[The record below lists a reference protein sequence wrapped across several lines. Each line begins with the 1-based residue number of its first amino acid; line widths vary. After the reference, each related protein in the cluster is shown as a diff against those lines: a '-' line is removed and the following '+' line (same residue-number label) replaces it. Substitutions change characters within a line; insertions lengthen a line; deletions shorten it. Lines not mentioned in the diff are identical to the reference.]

1 MEGLII
7 LVVLA
12 LVGGVIILP
21 LVAFVRSGRAI
32 RDAEFLRQKIAS
44 LEDELRWLKHQF
56 GSKPT
61 TAAAPDAAPETPV
74 PAGPPVSAR
83 PGPPESPGPVR
94 PQREAVTANL
104 AAPVARPA
112 AGPGST
118 AGAPPPLPP
127 AFAASTA
134 AAAPT
139 PPATPP
145 APLLPK
151 IDWEQFMGV
160 KLFAWLG
167 GLALFLAVG
176 YFVKYSFEHD
186 LIPPE
191 VRVALGFLTG
201 LGLIVGGVVLK
212 QRRYAVTSQ
221 TLCATGVVVL
231 YAVTFACR
239 AVYHFPFFGPLP
251 TFLLM
256 VLITATAFTLAVRL
270 DAMVV
275 AILGMVGGFL
285 TPVLLSTGVDNPV
298 GLFSYIALLDAG
310 LIAVALTKRWHFLIA
325 LAALGTAGMELGWS
339 IKFFT
344 VDKIV
349 TAMVVLLGFDALFLG
364 GNEVAHRRQQSNKW
378 FQGAAGGLALLTLVY
393 ALFLLGYQSL
403 GQRPALLGTLVLGAD
418 LCLLALTLREP
429 RLAPLQLL
437 GGAFAHLFIA
447 VWTMQNISDELLFWG
462 LGLVLVFAVLHSLFP
477 VVLQRLRPDAS
488 PVWWSHLFPPLALV
502 LILIPLFKLASVSIL
517 IWPVILLVDLLAI
530 GLAIVT
536 ASLVSIVAVLVL
548 TVLVAAAWIFRIPV
562 QNMELSAM
570 LIVVG
575 GMAVVFLFAG
585 LFAMRNV
592 FARLPEGAA
601 VDPLAGLFAG
611 AGLTGVSPEVLRAQ
625 LPALSALL
633 PFLLLILITVRM
645 PLPNPSAVFALALA
659 LVTLLLSVTRTFR
672 VQPLAAVSLGCA
684 LALEA
689 VWHLHQFDA
698 ARMPGVALLWYLGF
712 AAAFVV
718 FPFVSREQCRD
729 STLPWAVAA
738 LSAPLHFP
746 LIYRVVNTAWP
757 NGMMGLLPAAFVL
770 PLLGCVVVLLKWFP
784 PEHARRNGVLAWFG
798 GAALFFITLIFPIQ
812 FERQWITVGW
822 ALEGAAL
829 CWLFHRVPHPG
840 LRLVGVGLLAVAF
853 ARLALNPYVLEYYPR
868 SATPIFNWYLYTY
881 GLATAALFGAARLLA
896 PPRDRVGALNA
907 PALLSTLGVILA
919 FLLLNLEIADYFT
932 TAGEPSLV
940 FRFSGNFARDMTYT
954 IAWALFA
961 LGLVIAGIWRQL
973 RAARYA
979 GLALLSVTVLKLFFH
994 DLARLNQ
1001 LYRIGA
1007 LAAVA
1012 VVAILASFLYQKFLA
1027 TSPAPPKETPPPST

>member
-21 LVAFVRSGRAI
+21 IAAFVRSGRAL
-32 RDAEFLRQKIAS
+32 REAEHLRHKLAS
-44 LEDELRWLKHQF
+44 LDSELRRLKRQF
-56 GSKPT
+56 GSEPPSPG
-61 TAAAPDAAPETPV
+61 APEDILETPV
-74 PAGPPVSAR
+74 TAMPPVPVPATHSETPVELPPAEEAMAETSAAETAASAAR
-83 PGPPESPGPVR
+83 P
-94 PQREAVTANL
+94 T
-104 AAPVARPA
+104 
-112 AGPGST
+112 ST
-118 AGAPPPLPP
+118 PHPPPLPP
-127 AFAASTA
+127 VFAASPPVTPSTA
-134 AAAPT
+134 TSAPAAR
-139 PPATPP
+139 
-145 APLLPK
+145 PLSK

-167 GLALFLAVG
+167 GFALFLAVG

-191 VRVALGFLTG
+191 VRVALGFLVG
-201 LGLIVGGVVLK
+201 LGLLVGGVVLK

-239 AVYHFPFFGPLP
+239 AVYHFAFFGPLP

-275 AILGMVGGFL
+275 AILGMLGGFL
-285 TPVLLSTGVDNPV
+285 TPILLSTGQDNAP
-298 GLFSYIALLDAG
+298 GLFTYIALLDAG
-310 LIAVALTKRWHFLIA
+310 LIAVALTKRWHFLVA

-339 IKFFT
+339 EKFFT
-344 VDKIV
+344 VEKIV
-349 TAMVVLLGFDALFLG
+349 TAIIVLLGFDALFLG
-364 GNEVAHRRQQSNKW
+364 GNEVAHRRKGSDRW
-378 FQGAAGGLALLTLVY
+378 FQGAAAGLALLTLLY
-393 ALFLLGYQSL
+393 ALFLLRYQSL

-437 GGAFAHLFIA
+437 GGALAHLFIA
-447 VWTMQNISDELLFWG
+447 VWTVRNVSDDLLFWG
-462 LGLVLVFAVLHSLFP
+462 LGLVLVFAVLHSVFP
-477 VVLQRLRPDAS
+477 VVLQRLRPHVA
-488 PVWWSHLFPPLALV
+488 PVWWSHLFPPLALL
-502 LILIPLFKLASVSIL
+502 LILIPLFKLATVSIL

-562 QNMELSAM
+562 QNMELPAM

-575 GMAVVFLFAG
+575 GMAIVFLFAG
-585 LFAMRNV
+585 LFAMRKV
-592 FARLPEGAA
+592 FARLPEGGAA

-611 AGLTGVSPEVLRAQ
+611 AGLTGVSPEALRAQ

-633 PFLLLILITVRM
+633 PFLLLILIVVRM
-645 PLPNPSAVFALALA
+645 PLPNPSPVFALALA
-659 LVTLLLSVTRTFR
+659 LVALLLSVARTFR

-689 VWHLHQFDA
+689 IWHLHHFDTVQA
-698 ARMPGVALLWYLGF
+698 PAVALLWYLGF

-729 STLPWAVAA
+729 STLPWSVAA

-746 LIYRVVNTAWP
+746 LIYRVVSTAWP
-757 NGMMGLLPAAFVL
+757 NSVMGLLPAAFAL
-770 PLLGCVVVLLKWFP
+770 PLLGCVLVLLNWFP
-784 PEHARRNGVLAWFG
+784 TGHPRRLGVLAWFG

-840 LRLVGVGLLAVAF
+840 LRVAGVGLLAVAF
-853 ARLALNPYVLEYYPR
+853 ARLALNPAVLEYHPR
-868 SATPIFNWYLYTY
+868 SATAILNWYLYAY
-881 GLATAALFGAARLLA
+881 GITTAALFVAARLLA
-896 PPRDRVGALNA
+896 PPRDRIGTLNA
-907 PALLSTLGVILA
+907 PPLLNALGVILA

-932 TAGEPSLV
+932 NPGEPSLV

-961 LGLVIAGIWRQL
+961 LGLVVAGIWRQL

-979 GLALLSVTVLKLFFH
+979 GLALLSVTLLKLFFH

-1012 VVAILASFLYQKFLA
+1012 VVAIFASFLYQKFLA
-1027 TSPAPPKETPPPST
+1027 PGPGVPKEAPPAST